1 MAKLAATETAL
12 TAALQDEQVALDAA
26 LVLVAEPAS
35 ERWRVIGAS
44 SSNWSTHSDPVQLWA
59 DEGVDGAPRPGRVP
73 AAVCNA
79 LGARPGYVWLGQLD
93 AEEPLLAGV
102 YWTDAPRASHAEL
115 AGFRARVTP
124 AVLAEPRRLW
134 GEAASELLARI
145 VDDLPVGLVYF
156 DDSAVS
162 VAANRFARE
171 LLDLPASRCTPRVA
185 AQGLARFGVASD
197 DEGAGSPP
205 GRSGRP
211 DILVGDRRYSV
222 SASPL
227 QGAWGRGVV
236 WRIEDVTDVRAA
248 EARLNEAKRA
258 LLLSRVS
265 GGIGHEFNNLL
276 SRVICLAEE
285 IQDSVD
291 PQAVHDSAEALI
303 TTAEAGAE
311 VVRRLMTYA
320 GSRFQDLEAVRLDE
334 ALEIWSG
341 TAGKEVRVGA
351 VDCDVQVQTDRGLLI
366 ASLDELAKNARQS
379 GATEIVVSCAADGDG
394 TQIEVQIADNGRGMN
409 ATTLRHAMD
418 PFYTTR
424 APGEGVGLGLSMVKG
439 WLEQCGGRLDLSSQ
453 PGKGTI
459 VTLRLPTSQSAAV
472 DSMGR

>member
-1 MAKLAATETAL
+1 
-12 TAALQDEQVALDAA
+12 
-26 LVLVAEPAS
+26 
-35 ERWRVIGAS
+35 
-44 SSNWSTHSDPVQLWA
+44 
-59 DEGVDGAPRPGRVP
+59 
-73 AAVCNA
+73 
-79 LGARPGYVWLGQLD
+79 
-93 AEEPLLAGV
+93 
-102 YWTDAPRASHAEL
+102 
-115 AGFRARVTP
+115 
-124 AVLAEPRRLW
+124 
-134 GEAASELLARI
+134 
-145 VDDLPVGLVYF
+145 
-156 DDSAVS
+156 
-162 VAANRFARE
+162 
-171 LLDLPASRCTPRVA
+171 
-185 AQGLARFGVASD
+185 
-197 DEGAGSPP
+197 
-205 GRSGRP
+205 
-211 DILVGDRRYSV
+211 
-222 SASPL
+222 
-227 QGAWGRGVV
+227 
-236 WRIEDVTDVRAA
+236 
-248 EARLNEAKRA
+248 
-258 LLLSRVS
+258 
-265 GGIGHEFNNLL
+265 
-276 SRVICLAEE
+276 RVICLAEE

-366 ASLDELAKNARQS
+366 AGLDELAKNARQA

-394 TQIEVQIADNGRGMN
+394 TQIDIQIADNGRGMN

-459 VTLRLPTSQSAAV
+459 VTLRLPTSQSA
-472 DSMGR
+472 